1 MNTNASDARSFPDAL
16 LYFFK
21 APIRLRTYSNLLY
34 LALAFPLGLFYFIF
48 LSVGLSVGAG
58 LTLIWIG
65 IPILALVFA
74 GTWGFT
80 ALERQLAI
88 HALGA
93 AVPPMSPVVMEPV
106 QTVWQRVKA
115 FFANPV
121 TWKGMAFLLV
131 KLPLGV
137 VSFVAIVTLISVS
150 AAFLLTPIFWQWGDW
165 EIDGAILIVDTWGKA
180 WLCGLFGLG
189 LMFVSLN
196 LLNGLAL
203 VWRWTATVLL
213 GSERFAP
220 TAPATPSAPAE
231 GPPAPPAFTDGM
243 ALA

>member
-1 MNTNASDARSFPDAL
+1 MNTNASDAMTFPEAL

-21 APIRLRTYSNLLY
+21 APFRLRTYTNLLY

-58 LTLIWIG
+58 LTLVWIG

-74 GTWGFT
+74 GTWGFS

-93 AVPPMSPVVMEPV
+93 AVPPMSPAVMAPV

-115 FFANPV
+115 FFSNPV

-131 KLPLGV
+131 KLPLGI
-137 VSFVAIVTLISVS
+137 VSFVSIIFLLVTSL
-150 AAFLLTPIFWQWGDW
+150 AFLVVPFVWQWGPADFDA
-165 EIDGAILIVDTWGKA
+165 EGVVFLVDTWGEA
-180 WLCGLFGLG
+180 LLCGFFGLG
-189 LMFVSLN
+189 LLFVSLN

-203 VWRWTATVLL
+203 IWRWTATVLL
-213 GSERFAP
+213 GSERFTPSAP
-220 TAPATPSAPAE
+220 TAPVE
-231 GPPAPPAFTDGM
+231 GPPAPPVFTDGM